1 MRCRD
6 RILALAFLS
15 AASAAAQPAG
25 DLDSI
30 IARLDKLE
38 AENQVLRN
46 EIASLREE
54 VNRIRNAARSV
65 TIEERL
71 DIHER
76 RIEEHAQTKVE
87 TMQKFPVRLTG
98 MMLANVFRNTSHAG
112 GLDTP
117 LLAIPEPGRASAGLS
132 FRQSVIGL
140 EYRGGATF
148 LGGRVR
154 GTVFMDFF
162 DGLTQTS
169 FGPMRMRTA
178 SIELDWKTRSLSF
191 VQDKP
196 LISPRDPTTF
206 SYVGI
211 SPLTGSGNLWRW
223 QPQVRFEQRVAFTE
237 STTFRAQAAL
247 YQTSEEAGYDA
258 PTVPAYLER
267 RRPGLEGRF
276 ELARVWNVER
286 RIELAAGFH
295 TSQTHAMG
303 FSLPSRLVSLD
314 WLASPSRW
322 FAFSGTFY
330 SGKNIHH
337 FGVLRQGFFR
347 LPDGSFRVVHSKGGW
362 GQITF
367 PVNSRLSVNIF
378 SGVHDDRNR
387 DLPATGIGS
396 NKTAAANLVYRLAPN
411 VMLSLEAMQI
421 RTSHLQRPVRRMN
434 RYDLSVAYLF

>member
-6 RILALAFLS
+6 RLIALAFLS
-15 AASAAAQPAG
+15 AAAAVAQPAG
-25 DLDSI
+25 DLDGI
-30 IARLDKLE
+30 LARLDKLE
-38 AENQVLRN
+38 AENRALRN

-54 VNRIRNAARSV
+54 VNRIRGVARPL

-76 RIEEHAQTKVE
+76 RIEEQAQTKVE
-87 TMQKFPVRLTG
+87 TMQKFPIRLTG
-98 MMLANVFRNTSHAG
+98 MALANVFRNTRHAS

-117 LLAIPEPGRASAGLS
+117 LAASAEPGRASAGLS

-162 DGLTQTS
+162 DGLTQTT

-191 VQDKP
+191 VQEKP

-223 QPQVRFEQRVAFTE
+223 QPQVRVEQRFALAEAT
-237 STTFRAQAAL
+237 SFRAQAAL

-276 ELARVWNVER
+276 ELAHRWREER
-286 RIELAAGFH
+286 RLEVAGGFH
-295 TSQTHAMG
+295 TSQTHVMG
-303 FSLPSRLVSLD
+303 FSLPSRLLSLD
-314 WLASPSRW
+314 WLVSPSR
-322 FAFSGTFY
+322 FFEFSGTFY

-367 PVNSRLSVNIF
+367 PVSSRLSFNVF

-387 DLPATGIGS
+387 DLPPTGIGS
-396 NKTAAANLVYRLAPN
+396 NTTAAANMMYRLAPN

-421 RTSHLQRPVRRMN
+421 RTNHLHRPERRVN
-434 RYDLSVAYLF
+434 RYDVSVAYLF